1 MTKAERYQDA
11 KKHVQKQK
19 EFWVHLAVFVV
30 VNAVLITLNLM
41 KTPDKL
47 WFHWVLM
54 GWGAGLLLNGFQVFG
69 NGIAK
74 NWEARKIQ
82 ELVKQDEEEEASRSK
97 ASPS

>member
-19 EFWVHLAVFVV
+19 EFWVHLTLFLI
-30 VNAVLITLNLM
+30 VNAILITLNLA

>member
-11 KKHVQKQK
+11 KQHVQKQK
-19 EFWVHLAVFVV
+19 EFWGHLTLFLI
-30 VNAVLITLNLM
+30 VNAILITLNLA

-82 ELVKQDEEEEASRSK
+82 DVVKQDEEEETSRSK

>member
-19 EFWVHLAVFVV
+19 EFWVHLAVFVM
-30 VNAVLITLNLM
+30 VNAGLITLNLM

>member
-1 MTKAERYQDA
+1 M
-11 KKHVQKQK
+11 
-19 EFWVHLAVFVV
+19 FLI
-30 VNAVLITLNLM
+30 VNAILITLNLA

-82 ELVKQDEEEEASRSK
+82 ELVKQDEEEETSRSK
-97 ASPS
+97 ASPV